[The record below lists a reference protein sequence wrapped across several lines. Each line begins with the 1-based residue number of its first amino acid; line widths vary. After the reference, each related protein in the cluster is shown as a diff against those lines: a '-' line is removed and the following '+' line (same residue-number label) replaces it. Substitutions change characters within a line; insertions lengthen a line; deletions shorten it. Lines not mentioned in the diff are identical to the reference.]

1 MDGGKWFFSTRYHKC
16 RRLKFHDP
24 LTGEEQDTKIQI
36 PKGLSRNLHIQ
47 KNQRLYVHISR
58 AEIDDYCGFKSVLS
72 IQYFPNIRW
81 GQLLLFAKVLH
92 MYLRETLTQ
101 QL

>member
-1 MDGGKWFFSTRYHKC
+1 MDGGKWFFSSRYCKC

-24 LTGEEQDTKIQI
+24 LTGEEQAQKYRYQRVYLETYIFRKTKD
-36 PKGLSRNLHIQ
+36 
-47 KNQRLYVHISR
+47 YTFTSR
-58 AEIDDYCGFKSVLS
+58 AEIDDYCGFKSVVS

>member
-1 MDGGKWFFSTRYHKC
+1 MEGGKWFFSTRYHKC

-36 PKGLSRNLHIQ
+36 PKVYLETYIFS
-47 KNQRLYVHISR
+47 KTKDYTYHISR

-72 IQYFPNIRW
+72 IQYFQNIRW
-81 GQLLLFAKVLH
+81 GQLLLFAKVLR